1 MVGKPI
7 KIALAGNPNSG
18 KTTVFNALTGS
29 RQYVGNWPGV
39 TVEKKEGKFRF
50 ENHEV
55 TVVDLPGTYSL
66 SAYSLDEKVAR
77 DFLVNE
83 KPDAVVVVVDASNLE
98 RNLYLVAQL
107 LELGAKVIVDLN
119 MMDVAKS
126 RGIMIDT
133 QKLEQILGVKVVGT
147 VASRGTGL
155 DRLRRMIHD
164 IRKDEPPPGF
174 RILYGRDFE
183 AALDGLSGLIEEHGL
198 TRSVSARWRALKLLE
213 GDATE
218 LKLLETN
225 PDAEAVRVELNQI
238 RTKLE
243 HKYGYDVE
251 TAIVER
257 RYGYLNGVVKE
268 CTHRKP
274 GVAGRLTMSDKID
287 KVVTNRWVGI
297 PIFLLLMWGTFQ
309 LVFKLGDPLV
319 GYIEALF
326 EWFGGVVSTT
336 LASSPAWLSSLM
348 VDGLINGIG
357 SVLVFIPNIVILFLV
372 ISLLEDSGYMARAA
386 FVMDRFMHALGLHGK
401 SFIPMIIGFGC
412 NVPAIMATRTLE
424 SRKDRILT
432 ILVNPLMSC
441 SARLPIYTLFT
452 AAFFSRNQGLVVFS
466 LYLMGIVLAIAMAR
480 IFKGIFFKHEVAPLI
495 MELPPYHLPS
505 IRGVLTHMWE
515 RASLFV
521 RKAGTIIAGV
531 VVLVWLL
538 ASLPWGVE
546 YASQA
551 SIIGKI
557 GVFIA
562 PIFSPAGFGN
572 WQAAVSLTF
581 GILAKEVVVGTMG
594 TLYGV
599 GKEGL
604 TAIVSGQFTP
614 LSAYAFM
621 AMSLLYIPCIASI
634 AAIWRETNWKWTLL
648 TVGYTLV
655 LGWLVA
661 VLIYQVGS
669 LLT

>member
-1 MVGKPI
+1 MAGKPI

-39 TVEKKEGKFRF
+39 TVEKKEGKFRY
-50 ENHEV
+50 EDHEV

-77 DFLVNE
+77 DYLVNE
-83 KPDAVVVVVDASNLE
+83 RPDAVIAVVDASNLE

-107 LELGAKVIVDLN
+107 LELGARVIVDLN
-119 MMDVAKS
+119 MMDVARS
-126 RGIMIDT
+126 RGLTIDAR
-133 QKLEQILGVKVVGT
+133 KLEQALGVKVVET
-147 VASRGTGL
+147 VASRGVGL

-164 IRKDEPPPGF
+164 IRKDEPRPGF
-174 RILYGRDFE
+174 KVFYGRDVE
-183 AALDGLSGLIEEHGL
+183 AAIEKLTGLIVEKQL
-198 TRSVSARWRALKLLE
+198 TRGVSARWRALKLLE
-213 GDATE
+213 GDEAEKAVLESNPEAAEVRAGLELVRTE
-218 LKLLETN
+218 
-225 PDAEAVRVELNQI
+225 
-238 RTKLE
+238 LE
-243 HKYGYDVE
+243 HKYGYDSE
-251 TAIVER
+251 TAVVER
-257 RYGYLNGVVKE
+257 RYGFLNGVVKE
-268 CTHRKP
+268 CTHREP
-274 GVAGRLTMSDKID
+274 GIAGRLTMSDSID
-287 KVVTNRWVGI
+287 KVVTNRWLGI

-309 LVFKLGDPLV
+309 LVFKLGDPLI
-319 GYIEALF
+319 GYVEMLF
-326 EWFGGVVSTT
+326 EWFGG
-336 LASSPAWLSSLM
+336 LASGALAGSPAWLSSFL

-372 ISLLEDSGYMARAA
+372 ISILEDSGYMARAA

-401 SFIPMIIGFGC
+401 SFIPMILGFGC

-466 LYLMGIVLAIAMAR
+466 LYLMGVVLAILVAR
-480 IFKGIFFKHEVAPLI
+480 ILKGIFFKHEVAPLI

-505 IRGVLTHMWE
+505 IRGVLNHMWE
-515 RASLFV
+515 RAWLFV
-521 RKAGTIIAGV
+521 RKAGTVIAAV
-531 VVLVWLL
+531 VVLIWFL
-538 ASLPWGVE
+538 ASMPWGVE

-557 GVFIA
+557 GMFFAPVF
-562 PIFSPAGFGN
+562 SLAGFGN
-572 WQAAVSLTF
+572 WQAAVSLVF
-581 GILAKEVVVGTMG
+581 GVLAKEVVVGTMG

-599 GKEGL
+599 GEEGL
-604 TAIVSGQFTP
+604 AAVVSGEFTP

-621 AMSLLYIPCIASI
+621 AMSLIYVPCVATV

-648 TVGYTLV
+648 TVGYTSG

-661 VLIYQVGS
+661 VAIYQIGS
-669 LLT
+669 LFT